1 MNDEQEKLEFDD
13 ADLARQLEEAQEEA
27 QTNLSGWQRSQA
39 DFENYKK
46 REEAKQKEILEFAKE
61 VTIVKLLPTLDAL
74 HQGLRQAPPG
84 VDEKWLAGINATIAQ
99 LDKVLAEMGVKK
111 IEALGKPFDPHF
123 HESVREVA
131 GDEDGMVVED
141 LQTGYELN
149 GRVIRPSQVVISKK
163 GN

>member
-1 MNDEQEKLEFDD
+1 MDNKEKLEFDD

-46 REEAKQKEILEFAKE
+46 REEGKQKEILEFAKE

-74 HQGLRQAPPG
+74 HQGLRQAPAG
-84 VDEKWLAGINATIAQ
+84 VDEKWLAGINATITQ

-111 IEALGKPFDPHF
+111 IEAIGKPFDPHF
-123 HESVREVA
+123 HEAVREVT
-131 GDEDGMVVED
+131 GDEDGKVVED

>member
-1 MNDEQEKLEFDD
+1 MDNDEKIEFDEVD
-13 ADLARQLEEAQEEA
+13 ITRQLEEAQEEA
-27 QTNLSGWQRSQA
+27 KTNLAGWQRAQA
-39 DFENYKK
+39 DFANYQK

-74 HQGLRQAPPG
+74 HQGLKQAPSN
-84 VDEKWLAGINATIAQ
+84 VDEKWLAGINGTIAQ
-99 LDKVLAEMGVKK
+99 LDKVLSEMGVNQ
-111 IEALGKPFDPHF
+111 IDAIGKPFDPNF
-123 HESVREVA
+123 HEAVREVE
-131 GDEDGMVVED
+131 GEEDGVVVEQ

>member
-1 MNDEQEKLEFDD
+1 MDNEDKIEFDD

-74 HQGLRQAPPG
+74 HQGLKQAPAG
-84 VDEKWLAGINATIAQ
+84 VDEKWLAGINATITQ

-123 HESVREVA
+123 HEAVREVA
-131 GDEDGMVVED
+131 GDEDGKVVED